1 MPWSEGP
8 PPRSSNA
15 SVWGTGGSY
24 PAEYNPTVSDEAPA
38 SNGAVPLADL
48 HLSLG
53 AQLEP
58 SPFGFD
64 LPAHY
69 GSVSDEYNALRRSCG
84 IADRSWVPD
93 LEMTGEDRVRFLNGL
108 MTCDVREPSPGEGCY
123 GFLTDAKGKVL
134 ADAGVLVFED
144 RLLLELPPGRGQAI
158 AEHLRKYVIADRV
171 EIREVDDVLPL
182 AIVGPTSGRCL
193 DRLAGESLSRD
204 DWRHRRI
211 ALLGHE
217 VDVCSHPRLGVA
229 AFVMRVD
236 RAHAEDLFGALADRK
251 AGAEFMPVGQLAV
264 DTVRV
269 EGGNAIVGV
278 DLDPATLPQ
287 ETGDLEAVSYT
298 KGCYLGQEIVAR
310 VHYRGQ
316 VNRHL
321 RGLRFEA
328 VEPPEAGARVTFEG
342 QAVGVVSSPLTSP
355 RLGQPIGL
363 SLIHRKAS
371 DPGTRVEVDGCGEAE
386 VAELPFVHTGIA

>member
-1 MPWSEGP
+1 MPE
-8 PPRSSNA
+8 
-15 SVWGTGGSY
+15 
-24 PAEYNPTVSDEAPA
+24 EEAA
-38 SNGAVPLADL
+38 GRAAVPLADL

-69 GSVSDEYNALRRSCG
+69 GSEREEYNALRRSCG
-84 IADRSWVPD
+84 VADRSWVPD
-93 LEMTGEDRVRFLNGL
+93 VELTGEDRVRFLNGL
-108 MTCDVREPSPGEGCY
+108 VTCDVREPSPGEGCY

-144 RLLLELPPGRGQAI
+144 RLLLELPPGRSRTVS
-158 AEHLRKYVIADRV
+158 EHLRKYVITDRV
-171 EIREVDDVLPL
+171 EIREVDETLPL
-182 AIVGPTSGRCL
+182 AIVGPTAGRCL
-193 DRLAGESLSRD
+193 DRLAGERLPRD

-211 ALLGHE
+211 ALMGHE
-217 VDVCSHPRLGVA
+217 VEVCSHPRLGAA
-229 AFVMRVD
+229 AFVLRVERE
-236 RAHAEDLFGALADRK
+236 RAGDLFSALADRK
-251 AGAEFMPVGQLAV
+251 AGAEFTPLGYLAV
-264 DTVRV
+264 EAVRV
-269 EGGNAIVGV
+269 EGGNPIVGV
-278 DLDPATLPQ
+278 DLDDATLPQ
-287 ETGDLEAVSYT
+287 ETGDLDAVSYT

-328 VEPPEAGARVTFEG
+328 IEAPESAARVTFEG
-342 QAVGVVSSPLTSP
+342 RPVGVVTSPLVSP
-355 RLGQPIGL
+355 QLGQPVGL

-371 DPGTRVEVDGCGEAE
+371 DPATRVEVDGAGEAE
-386 VAELPFVHTGIA
+386 VTELPFVHTGIA